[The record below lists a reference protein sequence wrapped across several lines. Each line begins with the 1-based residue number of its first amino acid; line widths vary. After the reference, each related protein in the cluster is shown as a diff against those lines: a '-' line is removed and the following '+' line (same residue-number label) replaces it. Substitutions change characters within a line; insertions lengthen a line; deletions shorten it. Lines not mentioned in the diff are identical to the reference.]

1 MSLISA
7 LKSKNIPKFFELL
20 QSPTLSLFE
29 TEPKTGRTVIHFAVV
44 SSDSSILSS
53 LLSLSS
59 PLPLDSEDYD
69 GMTPL
74 ALAVEESN
82 FSAIE
87 KLVKAGADIN
97 HKLGGVSTY
106 ENTVNKN
113 KVHTNS
119 ESIPQ
124 NEIVKGNKL
133 RESDQYFENRSS
145 QHAQVRTVLHIAVEK
160 GRVDLFQKLIE
171 LGGKKEERGLMSIA
185 LKDGGYEIAM
195 KVMEGWEAEERDEEG
210 NNGLHL
216 AVREGAHEILREM
229 VGKLEKHPKKWDVY
243 RAKNNEGNTFL
254 HSILLNSRSNMLLLL
269 QSSSDFPDLTRMRDS
284 RGLTVSE
291 LKNQL
296 EKAEEDQKKQIEEK
310 KRQTLEKKREK
321 GEIRRREGKKR
332 EEEERKKEEED
343 EKKKEEDGKVQEKGW
358 KGGALV
364 ITVIVAML
372 IGMYWTLSGLEE
384 KKRNNYID

>member
-20 QSPTLSLFE
+20 QSPSLSLLD
-29 TEPKTGRTVIHFAVV
+29 TDPKTGRTVLHLAVV

-59 PLPLDSEDYD
+59 SLPIDSVDYD

-82 FSAIE
+82 FHAIE
-87 KLVKAGADIN
+87 QLVKAGADIN
-97 HKLGGVSTY
+97 YKLGGS
-106 ENTVNKN
+106 
-113 KVHTNS
+113 
-119 ESIPQ
+119 Q
-124 NEIVKGNKL
+124 NERMKSDNSKVG
-133 RESDQYFENRSS
+133 ESDQYTDSRFS
-145 QHAQVRTVLHIAVEK
+145 QHVQSRTVLHIAVEK
-160 GRVDLFQKLIE
+160 GRIDLFEKLIG
-171 LGGKKEERGLMSIA
+171 LGGRREERGLMSVA

-195 KVMEGWEAEERDEEG
+195 KVIEGWEAEERDEEG

-216 AVREGAHEILREM
+216 AVKEGAHEILREM
-229 VGKLEKHPKKWDVY
+229 VGKLEKHPKKWDIY

-254 HSILLNSRSNMLLLL
+254 HSILLLSRSNMLLLL

-284 RGLTVSE
+284 RGLTAFE

-296 EKAEEDQKKQIEEK
+296 EKAEEDQRKQIEER

-332 EEEERKKEEED
+332 EEEERKREEED
-343 EKKKEEDGKVQEKGW
+343 EKKKIESEKVQEKSW
-358 KGGALV
+358 KGGAFV
-364 ITVIVAML
+364 ITIILVML
-372 IGMYWTLSGLEE
+372 IGMYWMLSGLEE
-384 KKRNNYID
+384 RKRNNYID